1 MRRAAAAA
9 LAAALALA
17 CSKQTGGGE
26 PTSAAGDDA
35 AARSAGEAE
44 GEGEGENEAEAP
56 AQAGAPHP
64 AAGDA
69 GATAAAQAGARE
81 AADAAAA
88 AAAQPWVVTPVSDAL
103 MDKAE
108 AAVRTWFAR
117 RAKVAPDRVDVFID
131 DEGVV
136 PGAVLFRAR
145 VKRSRGGG
153 PADREMPAAVGL
165 YTGEVVADADEARA
179 HVARAWK
186 YGPDRTV
193 PASQVARVMGFL
205 EGASGGDARPVYTE
219 GSLKAIHP
227 RYQAVARLPAEVV
240 VDGAPAVEYFVRARD
255 ARPSFWKSTVV
266 FRGGGAVEHRRED
279 PLAGGAP

>member
-1 MRRAAAAA
+1 
-9 LAAALALA
+9 
-17 CSKQTGGGE
+17 
-26 PTSAAGDDA
+26 
-35 AARSAGEAE
+35 
-44 GEGEGENEAEAP
+44 
-56 AQAGAPHP
+56 AGAPHP

-145 VKRSRGGG
+145 VRRSRGGG

-165 YTGEVVADADEARA
+165 YTGEEVADADEARA

-205 EGASGGDARPVYTE
+205 EGASGGDA
-219 GSLKAIHP
+219 
-227 RYQAVARLPAEVV
+227 
-240 VDGAPAVEYFVRARD
+240 
-255 ARPSFWKSTVV
+255 
-266 FRGGGAVEHRRED
+266 
-279 PLAGGAP
+279 